1 MTTKIYVLH
10 FPKETSDQPLIS
22 ALVRQYDIDFN
33 ILKATILQGS
43 EGLMV
48 LEMSGHKKNV
58 KDALASLKDN
68 GIKVESISTII
79 RRDEDQCFHCGACTG
94 VCPVQAIYLQ
104 RPQMAVLFDT
114 EKCTGCGLCVSVCP
128 VNAMMF
134 DVKEDIGLVA

>member
-58 KDALASLKDN
+58 KEALTSLKDN
-68 GIKVESISTII
+68 GVKVETISTII

>member
-10 FPKETSDQPLIS
+10 FPKETSDKPLIS

-58 KDALASLKDN
+58 KEALTSLKDN
-68 GIKVESISTII
+68 GIKVETISTII

-104 RPQMAVLFDT
+104 RPQMTVLFDT